1 MTIRCI
7 FQCWLCDKPFDISV
21 DLFAG
26 TQLGSPRFWCRHCT
40 SPRVFSKRLRER
52 IARNALCAEEGAGLF
67 SALHKLL
74 SIEQSIEE
82 ARAETLAA

>member
-7 FQCWLCDKPFDISV
+7 LLCWLCNKPFDVPV

-26 TQLGSPRFWCRHCT
+26 TQLGNPRFWCRHCT
-40 SPRVFSKRLRER
+40 SPRFFSKRLRER

-67 SALHKLL
+67 DALNKLL
-74 SIEQSIEE
+74 VLEQSIEE